1 MSYGW
6 GMGCRNGCGRYDVKR
21 KDVKREDVKRE
32 GVKRKGVKRKDV
44 KRKSTG
50 LRAPSCGEVELDGL

>member
-1 MSYGW
+1 
-6 GMGCRNGCGRYDVKR
+6 MGCRNGCGRYDVKR
-21 KDVKREDVKRE
+21 KDVKRED
-32 GVKRKGVKRKDV
+32 VKRKGVKRKDV

>member
-6 GMGCRNGCGRYDVKR
+6 GMDCRRGCGRYDVRR
-21 KDVKREDVKRE
+21 KDVKREDVKR
-32 GVKRKGVKRKDV
+32 KDVKRKDV

>member
-1 MSYGW
+1 MSCGW

-21 KDVKREDVKRE
+21 KDVKRED
-32 GVKRKGVKRKDV
+32 VKRKGVKRKDV